1 MDELAT
7 FEKVVIVIVN
17 WERPG
22 DTIRCIQ
29 SVKES
34 DYSNSE
40 IMLVDN
46 GSKDES
52 VNEIRSSYDQLH
64 VIELPQNLGFT
75 GGYNTGIKKA
85 LEIGAKFVFL
95 LNNDT
100 IVEKNTISLLVNNRW
115 DISVPK
121 IVFQDAPNLIWAA
134 GARWRSFPPTIKMIG
149 YKKPDGPKYNL
160 AKELEYAT
168 GCALMIKKGVL
179 DQVGGFDER
188 YVNYLEDYDFTY
200 RARKAGFTIGYV
212 PGAKV
217 LHKVSSSLGV
227 SSPQRWHYLGRN
239 TVLFFRHPD
248 RFPSSLIWFVL
259 GWNIIREIINGQA
272 RYIPD
277 FWSGVKEGYRISKG
291 AS

>member
-1 MDELAT
+1 VDELAG
-7 FEKVVIVIVN
+7 FEKVVVVIVN

-34 DYSNSE
+34 DYPNLE
-40 IMLVDN
+40 IVLVDN
-46 GSKDES
+46 GSSDDSLNKIQGS
-52 VNEIRSSYDQLH
+52 CDQLNI
-64 VIELPQNLGFT
+64 VELLQNLGFT
-75 GGYNTGIKKA
+75 GGYNTGIIKA
-85 LEIGAKFVFL
+85 LELDAEFVFL

-100 IVEKNTISLLVNNRW
+100 IIEKNTISRLVTTRW

-121 IVFQDAPNLIWAA
+121 ITFHDSPKMIWAA

-149 YKKPDGPKYNL
+149 YKKPDGPKYDL

-168 GCALMIKKGVL
+168 GCALMIRRKVL
-179 DQVGGFDER
+179 HQIGGFDER

-212 PGAKV
+212 PSARV
-217 LHKVSSSLGV
+217 LHKVSSSLGEN
-227 SSPQRWHYLGRN
+227 SSQRWHYLGRN
-239 TVLFFRHPD
+239 TVLFYRHPD
-248 RFPSSLIWFVL
+248 RFPSVLIWLVL

-272 RYIPD
+272 GCIPD
-277 FWSGVKEGYRISKG
+277 FWSGVVEGFKISKG
-291 AS
+291 DS